1 MEPARVMQFRFLT
14 VVSLWLAILAAFGG
28 EDVIDHL
35 IGLILLIVL
44 IYCIAVYFL
53 TKDDDL

>member
-1 MEPARVMQFRFLT
+1 MQFRFLT